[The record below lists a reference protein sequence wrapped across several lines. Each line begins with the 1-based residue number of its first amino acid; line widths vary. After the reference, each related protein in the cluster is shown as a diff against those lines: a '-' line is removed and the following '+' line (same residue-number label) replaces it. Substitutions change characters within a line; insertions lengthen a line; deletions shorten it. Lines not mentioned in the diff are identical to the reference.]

1 MTPGAAGLSCQVVA
15 MRPCYARPKSRHML
29 LSGAKSRE
37 SPPPDSVRSARL
49 GSARLGSAWLGFAK
63 RGLGLS
69 SGSTLMWP
77 WQVMYSALDRMALES
92 IVGSSRSA
100 RMLTSDKPAF
110 LLV

>member
-1 MTPGAAGLSCQVVA
+1 
-15 MRPCYARPKSRHML
+15 ML

-49 GSARLGSAWLGFAK
+49 GSLGFAK
-63 RGLGLS
+63 RGLGVPS
-69 SGSTLMWP
+69 VSALMWP

>member
-1 MTPGAAGLSCQVVA
+1 MST
-15 MRPCYARPKSRHML
+15 ARQ
-29 LSGAKSRE
+29 RE
-37 SPPPDSVRSARL
+37 IGSARL
-49 GSARLGSAWLGFAK
+49 GSARLGFAK
-63 RGLGLS
+63 RGLGLP